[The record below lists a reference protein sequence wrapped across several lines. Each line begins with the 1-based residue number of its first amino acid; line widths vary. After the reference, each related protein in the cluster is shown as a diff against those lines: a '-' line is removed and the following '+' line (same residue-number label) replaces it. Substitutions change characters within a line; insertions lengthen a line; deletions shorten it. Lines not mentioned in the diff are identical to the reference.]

1 LTGFTLAHVSLDI
14 ERVRSWYPALSE
26 GFAHFDAAAGSLV
39 AAPVAD
45 AAHRVYTQAVG
56 NKSAAFEAGRRAI
69 RIVDEAREAVADLL
83 GASPSGVVFG
93 SSATS
98 LTYLVSQTLAS
109 TWNPGDEIVVSQLD
123 HDANVRPWVQAAA
136 AAGATVRWASFDAHG
151 ALPVEQYHDLVNE
164 RTRVVAL
171 TAGSNANGAIPDV
184 AAIASIAH
192 AHGALCYVDGVHAT
206 PHLPVDVAALG
217 ADFYVTSAY
226 KWSGPHLA
234 TVVGSPDLWET
245 LRPNKLIPSSD
256 AVPERFEL
264 GTPSF
269 ASLAAMTAAVD
280 HLAGLAA
287 PAGGDRRSRILTSMT
302 AVRQYES
309 DLFGTLV
316 SGLSSIDGIELV
328 PAPEHRCPT
337 LSFRIEGQHPAET
350 ARMLGDKGICV
361 YSGDYYA
368 YEFFQKLGLRESGG
382 AVRAG
387 IYHYTTAADVT
398 RLLEAL
404 V

>member
-1 LTGFTLAHVSLDI
+1 MTLDI
-14 ERVRSWYPALSE
+14 ARVRAAYPALNE

-39 AAPVAD
+39 AAPVAE
-45 AAHRVYTQAVG
+45 AAHGVYTSAVA
-56 NKSAAFEAGRRAI
+56 NRTDAFEPGRKAL
-69 RIVDEAREAVADLL
+69 RIVEQAREAVADLL
-83 GASPSGVVFG
+83 GAQPSGVVFG

-98 LTYLVSQTLAS
+98 LTYHISQTLAA
-109 TWNPGDEIVVSQLD
+109 TWQPGDEVVVSRLD

-136 AAGATVRWASFDAHG
+136 AVGATVRWAEFDASG
-151 ALPVEQYHDLVNE
+151 ALPVAQYSSLVGE

-184 AAIASIAH
+184 AAVSAIAR

-206 PHLPVDVAALG
+206 PHVPVDVSALG

-234 TVVGSPDLWET
+234 TCVASPSLWES
-245 LRPNKLIPSSD
+245 LRPLKLMPSSD

-269 ASLAAMTAAVD
+269 ASLAALTAAVD
-280 HLAGLAA
+280 HLASLVPSVGT
-287 PAGGDRRSRILTSMT
+287 RRSQILTSMT
-302 AVRQYES
+302 AVRAYEMS
-309 DLFGTLV
+309 LFAELV
-316 SGLSSIDGIELV
+316 SGLASLPRVTLV
-328 PAPEHRCPT
+328 PAPADSCPT
-337 LSFRIEGQHPAET
+337 LSFRVHNQHPAET
-350 ARMLGDKGICV
+350 AKLLGDKGVCV

-368 YEFFQKLGLRESGG
+368 YEFFSALGLRESGG

-387 IYHYTTAADVT
+387 IYHYTTRDDIT
-398 RLLEAL
+398 RLLDAL
-404 V
+404 A